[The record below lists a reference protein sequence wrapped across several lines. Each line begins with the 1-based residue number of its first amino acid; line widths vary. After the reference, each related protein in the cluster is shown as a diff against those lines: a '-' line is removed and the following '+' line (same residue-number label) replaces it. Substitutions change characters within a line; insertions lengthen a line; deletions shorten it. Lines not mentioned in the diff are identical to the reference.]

1 MKPFPPTSV
10 ANGLTGTAAVGAL
23 GAIRGQ
29 MTSTETDLAAAL
41 NASPNAYFIVGPE
54 LKFVW
59 ANPAYLA
66 VTQRTASELIGTPV
80 FEAFDAGPGADAP
93 ESTRQLRASFEKVFA
108 SGARNDIPVIH
119 YAIPVTDAEG
129 HRSYEDRYWSVIH
142 TPLIRDGVVEQVLQY
157 AIDITELENL
167 RRSAAQEAAI
177 PALHAIDAIVGGALL
192 SGARSVQADNA
203 RLETER
209 QGLMDLFMQAPGFV
223 TVLTGPDHVF
233 QIHNSAYAQLIGHRD
248 ISGRPVRE
256 ALPEV
261 RGQGFFEFLDT
272 VYATGEPYEG
282 RASRVQLQRTP
293 DAPLETRFLDFIY
306 QPIRDANGAVAG
318 IFVQGHDVTET
329 VRSAERQKL
338 MIDELNHRV
347 KNTLA
352 TIQSIA
358 VQTARSHADPATF
371 AEGFQARLLALSHT
385 HDLLTRS
392 HWEGADLGAILKH
405 ETEAHGSHRVTLN
418 GPPVALEP
426 AAALSLGMIFHE
438 LATNAAKYGA
448 LSAPDGR
455 VLVDWAVVD
464 QIRPRLKLTWREIDG
479 PRIAP
484 PTRRGFGSRLIERN
498 VRHDLAGEIKL
509 AYANGGFSA
518 EFAIPLDRER
528 SS

>member
-1 MKPFPPTSV
+1 
-10 ANGLTGTAAVGAL
+10 
-23 GAIRGQ
+23 
-29 MTSTETDLAAAL
+29 MTSIETDLAAAL

-66 VTQRTASELIGTPV
+66 VTQRTAADLIGTPV
-80 FEAFDAGPGADAP
+80 FEAFDAGPGLEAP
-93 ESTRQLRASFEKVFA
+93 ESTSQLRASFEKVFA
-108 SGARNDIPVIH
+108 TGVRNDIPVLR
-119 YAIPVTDAEG
+119 YAIPLPDADG
-129 HRSYEDRYWSVIH
+129 NLAYEDRYWSVVH
-142 TPLIRDGVVEQVLQY
+142 TPLMRDDVVKHVLQY

-167 RRSAAQEAAI
+167 RRAAADVMTSAV
-177 PALHAIDAIVGGALL
+177 HAIDAIVGGALL

-223 TVLTGPDHVF
+223 AVLSGPDHVF

-248 ISGRPVRE
+248 ISGKPIGE

-261 RGQGFFEFLDT
+261 QGQGYFEFLDS

-293 DAPLETRFLDFIY
+293 DGPLESRFLDFIY
-306 QPIRDANGAVAG
+306 QPIRDAHGAVAG
-318 IFVQGHDVTET
+318 IFVQGHDVTGT

-352 TIQSIA
+352 TVQSIA
-358 VQTARSHADPATF
+358 MQTARSHADPATF
-371 AEGFQARLLALSHT
+371 AEGFQARLMALSHT
-385 HDLLTRS
+385 HNLLTRS
-392 HWEGADLGAILKH
+392 HWEGADLGAILEH

-448 LSAPDGR
+448 LSAPAGR
-455 VLVDWAVVD
+455 ILVDWAVAN
-464 QIRPRLKLTWREIDG
+464 QTRPVLTLTWREIDG
-479 PRIAP
+479 PPVAP
-484 PTRRGFGSRLIERN
+484 PERRGFGSRLIERN
-498 VRHDLAGEIKL
+498 VRHDLAGAVKL
-509 AYANGGFSA
+509 DYANDGFSA
-518 EFAIPLDRER
+518 EFSVPLERER

>member
-1 MKPFPPTSV
+1 
-10 ANGLTGTAAVGAL
+10 
-23 GAIRGQ
+23 
-29 MTSTETDLAAAL
+29 MTSIETDLAAAL

-66 VTQRTASELIGTPV
+66 VTQRRAADLIGTPV
-80 FEAFDAGPGADAP
+80 FEAFDAGPGLEAP
-93 ESTRQLRASFEKVFA
+93 ESTRRLRASFEKVFA
-108 SGARNDIPVIH
+108 TGVRNDIPVLH
-119 YAIPVTDAEG
+119 YAIPLRGADGILA
-129 HRSYEDRYWSVIH
+129 YQDKYWSVIH
-142 TPLIRDGVVEQVLQY
+142 TPLLRDGVVEHVLQY
-157 AIDITELENL
+157 AIDITELESL
-167 RRSAAQEAAI
+167 RRAAADVTTSAV
-177 PALHAIDAIVGGALL
+177 HAIDAIVGGALL

-223 TVLTGPDHVF
+223 AVLSGPDHVF

-248 ISGRPVRE
+248 ISGKPIGE

-261 RGQGFFEFLDT
+261 QGQGYFEFLDS

-293 DAPLETRFLDFIY
+293 DGPLESRFLDFIY
-306 QPIRDANGAVAG
+306 QPIRDAHGAVAG
-318 IFVQGHDVTET
+318 IFVQGHDVTGT

-352 TIQSIA
+352 TVQSIA
-358 VQTARSHADPATF
+358 MQTARSHADPATF
-371 AEGFQARLLALSHT
+371 AEGFQARLMALSHT
-385 HDLLTRS
+385 HNLLTRS
-392 HWEGADLGAILKH
+392 HWEGADLGAILEH

-448 LSAPDGR
+448 LSAPAGR
-455 VLVDWAVVD
+455 ILVDWAVAN
-464 QIRPRLKLTWREIDG
+464 QARPVLTLTWREIDG
-479 PRIAP
+479 PPVIP
-484 PTRRGFGSRLIERN
+484 PERRGFGSRLIERN
-498 VRHDLAGEIKL
+498 VRHDLAGEVKL
-509 AYANGGFSA
+509 AYASDGFSA
-518 EFAIPLDRER
+518 EFFVPLERER

>member
-1 MKPFPPTSV
+1 
-10 ANGLTGTAAVGAL
+10 
-23 GAIRGQ
+23 
-29 MTSTETDLAAAL
+29 MTSIETDLAAAL

-66 VTQRTASELIGTPV
+66 VTQRTAADLIGTPV
-80 FEAFDAGPGADAP
+80 FEAFDAGPGLDAP
-93 ESTRQLRASFEKVFA
+93 ESTRRLRASFEKVFA
-108 SGARNDIPVIH
+108 TGLRNDIPVLH
-119 YAIPVTDAEG
+119 YAIPVPDADG
-129 HRSYEDRYWSVIH
+129 VLAYEDRYWSVVH
-142 TPLIRDGVVEQVLQY
+142 TPLIRDGVVEHVLQY

-167 RRSAAQEAAI
+167 RRSAADVTNSAV
-177 PALHAIDAIVGGALL
+177 HAIDAIVGGALL

-223 TVLTGPDHVF
+223 TVLSGPDHVI

-248 ISGRPVRE
+248 ISGKPIRE

-261 RGQGFFEFLDT
+261 QGQGYFEFLDS
-272 VYATGEPYEG
+272 VYETGEPYEG

-293 DAPLETRFLDFIY
+293 DGPLEARFLDFIY
-306 QPIRDANGAVAG
+306 QPIRDASGAVAG
-318 IFVQGHDVTET
+318 IFVQGHDVTGT

-358 VQTARSHADPATF
+358 VQTARSHGDPATF
-371 AEGFQARLLALSHT
+371 AESFQARLMALSHT
-385 HDLLTRS
+385 HNLLTRS
-392 HWEGADLGAILKH
+392 HWEGADLDAILQH

-448 LSAPDGR
+448 LSAPEGR
-455 VLVDWAVVD
+455 VMVDWAVAN
-464 QIRPRLKLTWREIDG
+464 QTRPVLTLTWREIGG
-479 PRIAP
+479 PPVAP
-484 PTRRGFGSRLIERN
+484 PERRGFGSRLIERN
-498 VRHDLAGEIKL
+498 VRHDLAGAVKL
-509 AYANGGFSA
+509 DYANDGFSA
-518 EFAIPLDRER
+518 EFSVPLEKER